1 MRGGAVFFRG
11 SSGAAARAY
20 LAADRTATA
29 DDYYLEKGEL
39 TASRFVFDGAGEM
52 VDSGT
57 LNAEAYQGWVEWV
70 DPSTGEVRGSR
81 RENSV
86 LFLDKVI
93 NVDKTLSVAAV
104 LDPEV
109 AVQLDAALEQMA
121 QELMAYAASEMHTR
135 VGPRGAQVWT
145 PVEKLEAVTVAHR
158 TSREGDPHR
167 HLHLQFLNR
176 VWAQGKWRALDTA
189 EFVKHNA
196 AMNRLGEA
204 VLASHTGLQ
213 DALAKAG
220 FTFDP
225 ATGAVVELAEPAEA
239 LSKRAGQIAERRTQ
253 LVAQWQAE
261 HPGQTPG
268 EKILEGL
275 DHLAWA
281 QTRREKVPGVLPD
294 EDKWRAEIAA
304 AGFVMPSGPR
314 ERAVVSWSEVDKS
327 ALIRRAVEQLE
338 ASRSA
343 WSVADASAAVAAQF
357 SQCPVVDYPR
367 PVRELV
373 REATEALVAGR
384 CTPITPDVDPWTA
397 PHHLKV
403 LTTDQVI
410 ESERTLQGLMVTK
423 ALEPVT
429 EQVAVA
435 GRTYELGA
443 HQDMDQGLLER
454 IFSESTSVDPD
465 GRAVCLPEGAG
476 HRDALAAMAGT
487 HQLVVVTGAAGSGKT
502 TLLKAAKHVG
512 AVKGVEQVIV
522 TPTAKAAEVAAT
534 ETGSS
539 ASTVHALLRAYG
551 FRWESDERTGVTRWQ
566 RLAPGEG
573 DYQGVP
579 EAKRLGPGVQVV
591 VDEAGMLSQDV
602 ASRLFTVL
610 HETGARVVLTGD
622 YRQLGAVGRGGVLQ
636 MAEHATD
643 ASVDLD
649 QVHRFLNPV
658 YASLSLA
665 MRARQAPGEQ
675 FDLLVDMGLVQVHA
689 SQEEANQALAQA
701 WAQGAR
707 EGQNLLICA
716 ATNENAQQINTA
728 IHQHP
733 TSTSTSTGPGEGDG
747 SGCLVGMDG
756 LPMSEGARIMT
767 RRNDVQLGV
776 LNRQTWIIRQIGPT
790 HTKIQDPDGGHRT
803 LHVPNE
809 YLEEHAHLGWAVT
822 MHGAQGATVGQAH
835 TLVDEH
841 TDAAGLYVGLTRGR
855 ESNVA
860 HFVAQDLA
868 EARAQYVAAMGRD
881 GADHGLDAAR
891 QALAAQ
897 LEGMNLTSRQAPVQP
912 VMKTAAELR
921 AGDQLRKDEELFTVV
936 AVHGQKVT
944 MRPSQ
949 DPGSGVRTGTLK
961 AGAQVQVWPAATTFP
976 APKGQRAQVLA
987 ALNQRQQQAARAA
1000 GVLAPWAEHR
1010 QQTQTWLAAHPEA
1023 GELAD
1028 ALDTV
1033 GDRLAQAR
1041 HEADTA
1047 HRQAQEAHREQA
1059 ARLQAQLRQ
1068 AQERAQN
1075 AGFFQ
1080 RRAARAELAQ
1090 AQAVLAAHEATAPAP
1105 APQNTEQITQL
1116 VREQEQARAQYEALA
1131 EQFTEQVPTPARP
1144 YGAVGMD
1151 LRGQFTTER
1160 VQVWRHLGRQPVT
1173 ATEDTVARAGEYQQ
1187 RVERLQARRD
1197 WFAQDTPRVNAA
1209 LWGQLKTPTRTPG
1222 LAGADHL
1229 VPQRERDTGLER

>member
-20 LAADRTATA
+20 LATDRTATA

-104 LDPEV
+104 LDLRI
-109 AVQLDAALEQMA
+109 AQQLDAALEQMA
-121 QELMAYAASEMHTR
+121 HELMAYAASEMHTR
-135 VGPRGAQVWT
+135 VGPRGGQVWV

-176 VWAQGKWRALDTA
+176 VWAAGAWRALDTA

-204 VLASHTGLQ
+204 VLASHAGLQ
-213 DALAKAG
+213 DALAQAG
-220 FTFDP
+220 LSFDP
-225 ATGAVVELAEPAEA
+225 ATGAVVELAEAAEVM
-239 LSKRAGQIAERRTQ
+239 SKRAGQIAERRAQ
-253 LVAQWQAE
+253 LVAQWEAE

-268 EKILEGL
+268 EQILEGL

-281 QTRREKVPGVLPD
+281 QTRREKVPGELPD

-304 AGFVMPSGPR
+304 TGFVMPSGPR
-314 ERAVVSWSEVDKS
+314 ERAVVSWSQVDKS
-327 ALIRRAVEQLE
+327 ALIRAAVEQLE
-338 ASRSA
+338 TSRSA
-343 WSVADASAAVAAQF
+343 WSVADVSAAVSAEF
-357 SQCPVVDYPR
+357 SRTGVTDYPR
-367 PVRELV
+367 PVGELV

-384 CTPITPDVDPWTA
+384 CTSIAPDVDPWTA

-410 ESERTLQGLMVTK
+410 EAERTLQGLLLAK

-454 IFSESTSVDPD
+454 IFAESTSTDPD
-465 GRAVCLPEGAG
+465 GQPVSLPEGVG
-476 HRDALAAMAGT
+476 HRDALAAISGT

-522 TPTAKAAEVAAT
+522 TPTAKAAEVAAA

-551 FRWESDERTGVTRWQ
+551 YRWETDKATGVTRWQ
-566 RLAPGEG
+566 RLNPGEG

-579 EAKRLGPGVQVV
+579 EGRRLGPGVQVV
-591 VDEAGMLSQDV
+591 VDETGMLSQDV
-602 ASRLFTVL
+602 AARLFTVL
-610 HETGARVVLTGD
+610 HETGARAVLTGD
-622 YRQLGAVGRGGVLQ
+622 YQQLGAVGRGGVLQ
-636 MAEHATD
+636 MAEHATE

-649 QVHRFLNPV
+649 TVHRFLNPV

-675 FDLLVDMGLVQVHA
+675 FDLLVEMGLVQVHA
-689 SQEEANQALAQA
+689 SQEEANQALAKA
-701 WAQGAR
+701 WVHGAR
-707 EGQNLLICA
+707 EGAPPLICA

-728 IHQHP
+728 IQQHH
-733 TSTSTSTGPGEGDG
+733 TSTGPEAG
-747 SGCLVGMDG
+747 SGLLVGMDG

-767 RRNDVQLGV
+767 RRNDALLGV
-776 LNRQTWIIRQIGPT
+776 LNRQVWTIRKIGPT

-809 YLEEHAHLGWAVT
+809 YLTEHAHLGWALT
-822 MHGAQGATVGQAH
+822 AHGAQGATVGQAH

-860 HFVAQDLA
+860 HFVAEDLA

-897 LEGMNLTSRQAPVQP
+897 LEGMNLPGRQAPVQP
-912 VMKTAAELR
+912 VLKSAAQLR
-921 AGDQLRKDEELFTVV
+921 PGDQIQDGGQLLTVV

-976 APKGQRAQVLA
+976 APKGQRDQTLMGLGMQLRKAERVAA
-987 ALNQRQQQAARAA
+987 ALT
-1000 GVLAPWAEHR
+1000 PWNTHR
-1010 QQTQTWLAAHPEA
+1010 EQVGAWVAAHPQA
-1023 GELAD
+1023 CELAD
-1028 ALDTV
+1028 TLDV
-1033 GDRLAQAR
+1033 LDERLTQAR
-1041 HEADTA
+1041 QQVHEA
-1047 HRQAQEAHREQA
+1047 HQQMHEQHQAQTRQLRAEMEQA
-1059 ARLQAQLRQ
+1059 KT
-1068 AQERAQN
+1068 RAQS

-1080 RRAARAELAQ
+1080 RRSARAELERAR
-1090 AQAVLAAHEATAPAP
+1090 AALFEHQWRTRATLPPEATVELERLTQTREEVFAQYQGLAEDFVTQLP
-1105 APQNTEQITQL
+1105 APQRPPGGLGVQVHTEP
-1116 VREQEQARAQYEALA
+1116 VS
-1131 EQFTEQVPTPARP
+1131 
-1144 YGAVGMD
+1144 
-1151 LRGQFTTER
+1151 
-1160 VQVWRHLGRQPVT
+1160 VWRHLERQPVT
-1173 ATEDTVARAGEYQQ
+1173 ATADTAARAEEYQKQAEQLQ
-1187 RVERLQARRD
+1187 RRRD
-1197 WFAQDTPRVNAA
+1197 WFAQETPEVNAS
-1209 LWGQLKTPTRTPG
+1209 LWGQVKAPTRAPG
-1222 LAGADHL
+1222 PAGAAHL